1 MWAVFEFQGLVF
13 HHAHNFSRDLKEQLD
28 RQNCIRWRSLF
39 NMYQWQSL
47 TQTSFQ
53 DNRDASA
60 DIRIKGEVQG
70 ERAERLGE
78 KKKQQE
84 NKGENTGRIGLPA
97 PTWYV

>member
-1 MWAVFEFQGLVF
+1 M
-13 HHAHNFSRDLKEQLD
+13 
-28 RQNCIRWRSLF
+28 
-39 NMYQWQSL
+39 

-97 PTWYV
+97 PT

>member
-1 MWAVFEFQGLVF
+1 M
-13 HHAHNFSRDLKEQLD
+13 
-28 RQNCIRWRSLF
+28 
-39 NMYQWQSL
+39 

-78 KKKQQE
+78 KKNSRKI
-84 NKGENTGRIGLPA
+84 KVRILGG
-97 PTWYV
+97 